1 MKITYCEKCHE
12 EKAHIAKRAYKK
24 GFDVVRE
31 FKAALLEKSI
41 TDMRQK

>member
-24 GFDVVRE
+24 GFD
-31 FKAALLEKSI
+31 LEKSI
-41 TDMRQK
+41 TDMRRK